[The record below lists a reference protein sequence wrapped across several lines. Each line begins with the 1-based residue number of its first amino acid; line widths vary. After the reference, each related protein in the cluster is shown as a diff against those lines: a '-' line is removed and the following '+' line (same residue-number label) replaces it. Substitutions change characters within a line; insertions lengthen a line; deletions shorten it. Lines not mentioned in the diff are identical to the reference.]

1 MPPWKFVVPGST
13 CNINDDCIYDLNV
26 VHDDMEPD
34 DWTCSRYRTLLDTV
48 NNGSYI
54 KDKFDVSL
62 HFIIL

>member
-1 MPPWKFVVPGST
+1 MPPWKFVVPAAGST

-34 DWTCSRYRTLLDTV
+34 DCRYRTLLDTV

-54 KDKFDVSL
+54 KNKFDGSL